1 MFKLQVYA
9 GYRLRTFLIGCDY
22 DSLEDL
28 YVQDHQYQKKMNA
41 FTQINIK
48 QLKILNAY
56 LQKNKSENKDEIK
69 NDK

>member
-1 MFKLQVYA
+1 
-9 GYRLRTFLIGCDY
+9 
-22 DSLEDL
+22 
-28 YVQDHQYQKKMNA
+28 MNA